1 MNRKQIR
8 ERAETAL
15 QDTAN
20 KHWSDGELNTYID
33 DACNEF
39 TRRVRYPQVEG
50 YATNGSS
57 GTAIGEATKT
67 GTLTTDSKTATITF
81 GTAHG
86 YAEGD
91 AINVVDGAP
100 SQYLGTFII
109 SVPATPVVADTTNP
123 TTITYKITTSGSV
136 TDSSVSVFRVGPLF
150 TIPSTIAEIVSI
162 SIDGR
167 ELNIF
172 TESELNAAASSS
184 GNRHFMLE
192 SSMGFHPN
200 AFSSAVSS
208 TDNTPRWRN
217 QNGPIEAAVFNN
229 RTASTFRIYPLPKA
243 TNDLYIDKDAT
254 VKVFNSLKVRGVPK
268 DNSLTSDTTTPT
280 VNAYWHESIVWG
292 TLERAYLKESQQR
305 NADKSGFYRQK
316 FLENVTQ
323 AGTMEG
329 MTSGALSEGR
339 NQSGFVV
346 NRSL

>member
-8 ERAETAL
+8 ERVETAL

-20 KHWSDGELNTYID
+20 RHWSDGELNTYID

-57 GTAIGEATKT
+57 GTTIGEASKT

-81 GTAHG
+81 ESAHG

-100 SQYLGTFII
+100 SQYLGTFIVA
-109 SVPATPVVADTTNP
+109 VPST
-123 TTITYKITTSGSV
+123 TTITYKISTSGSV
-136 TDSSVSVFRVGPLF
+136 TDSSVTVFRVGPIF

-208 TDNTPRWRN
+208 TNNTPRWRD
-217 QNGPIEAAVFNN
+217 QNGPIEAAIFNN
-229 RTASTFRIYPLPKA
+229 RTATTFRIYPLPKA
-243 TNDLYIDKDAT
+243 TNDLYVDKDAT
-254 VKVFNSLKVRGVPK
+254 IKVFNSLKVRGVPK
-268 DNSLTSDTTTPT
+268 DNSLALDTTTPT

-305 NADKSGFYRQK
+305 NAEKSGFYRQK
-316 FLENVTQ
+316 FLENVAQ
-323 AGTMEG
+323 AGIMEG

-346 NRSL
+346 NRGL

>member
-57 GTAIGEATKT
+57 ETDIGEVTKI

-86 YAEGD
+86 YAEGN

-100 SQYLGTFII
+100 SQYLGTFNV
-109 SVPATPVVADTTNP
+109 SVPST

-136 TDSSVSVFRVGPLF
+136 TDSSVSVFRVGPF
-150 TIPSTIAEIVSI
+150 YTIPSTISEIVSI

-200 AFSSAVSS
+200 AFSSVVAS
-208 TDNTPRWRN
+208 TDNTPRWRD

-229 RTASTFRIYPLPKA
+229 RTASTFRIYPLPKD
-243 TNDLYIDKDAT
+243 TKDLYVDKDAI
-254 VKVFNSLKVRGVPK
+254 VKVFHSLKVRGVPK
-268 DNSLTSDTTTPT
+268 DNTLALDTTSPT
-280 VNAYWHESIVWG
+280 VHAYWHESLVWG

-316 FLENVTQ
+316 FLENVAQ

>member
-20 KHWSDGELNTYID
+20 KHWSDGEINTYID

-81 GTAHG
+81 LAVHG
-86 YAEGD
+86 YTEGD
-91 AINVVDGAP
+91 AINVVGGAP
-100 SQYLGTFII
+100 SQYLGTFNV
-109 SVPATPVVADTTNP
+109 SVPST
-123 TTITYKITTSGSV
+123 TTITYKITTSGAV
-136 TDSSVSVFRVGPLF
+136 TDSSVTVFRVGPTY

-167 ELNIF
+167 DLNIF

-200 AFSSAVSS
+200 AFYSIVASA
-208 TDNTPRWRN
+208 DNTPRWRD

-229 RTASTFRIYPLPKA
+229 RTASTFRIYPLPK
-243 TNDLYIDKDAT
+243 DLKDMYTDKDAT
-254 VKVFNSLKVRGVPK
+254 TKVFHSLKVRGVPK
-268 DNSLTSDTTTPT
+268 DNSLASDTTTPT
-280 VNAYWHESIVWG
+280 VNGYWHESLVWG
-292 TLERAYLKESQQR
+292 ALERAYLKESQQR
-305 NADKSGFYRQK
+305 NAEKSGFYRQK

-323 AGTMEG
+323 AGIMEG

-339 NQSGFVV
+339 NQSGFVI

>member
-57 GTAIGEATKT
+57 ETDIGEVTKI

-86 YAEGD
+86 YAEGN

-100 SQYLGTFII
+100 SQYLGTFNV
-109 SVPATPVVADTTNP
+109 SVPST

-136 TDSSVSVFRVGPLF
+136 TDSSVSVFRVGPF
-150 TIPSTIAEIVSI
+150 YTIPSTISEIVSI

-200 AFSSAVSS
+200 AFSSVVAS
-208 TDNTPRWRN
+208 TDNTPRWRE

-229 RTASTFRIYPLPKA
+229 RTASTFRIYPLPKD
-243 TNDLYIDKDAT
+243 TKDLYVDKDST
-254 VKVFNSLKVRGVPK
+254 VKVFHLLKVRGVPK
-268 DNSLTSDTTTPT
+268 DNTLATDTTSPT
-280 VNAYWHESIVWG
+280 VHAYWHESIVWG

-305 NADKSGFYRQK
+305 NSDKSGFYRQK
-316 FLENVTQ
+316 FLENVAQ

>member
-57 GTAIGEATKT
+57 GTVIGEATKT
-67 GTLTTDSKTATITF
+67 GTLTTNSKTATITF
-81 GTAHG
+81 ESAHG

-100 SQYLGTFII
+100 SQYLGTFLIA
-109 SVPATPVVADTTNP
+109 VP
-123 TTITYKITTSGSV
+123 TTTTLTYKITTSGSV

-229 RTASTFRIYPLPKA
+229 RTAATFRIYPLPKA

-268 DNSLTSDTTTPT
+268 DSSLASDTATPT
-280 VNAYWHESIVWG
+280 VNAYWHESLVWG
-292 TLERAYLKESQQR
+292 SLERAYLKESQQR
-305 NADKSGFYRQK
+305 NAEKSGFYRQK
-316 FLENVTQ
+316 FLENVAQ

>member
-1 MNRKQIR
+1 
-8 ERAETAL
+8 
-15 QDTAN
+15 
-20 KHWSDGELNTYID
+20 
-33 DACNEF
+33 
-39 TRRVRYPQVEG
+39 
-50 YATNGSS
+50 
-57 GTAIGEATKT
+57 
-67 GTLTTDSKTATITF
+67 
-81 GTAHG
+81 
-86 YAEGD
+86 
-91 AINVVDGAP
+91 
-100 SQYLGTFII
+100 
-109 SVPATPVVADTTNP
+109 
-123 TTITYKITTSGSV
+123 
-136 TDSSVSVFRVGPLF
+136 VFRVGPLF

-280 VNAYWHESIVWG
+280 VNAYWHESLVWG

-316 FLENVTQ
+316 FLDNVAQ

>member
-57 GTAIGEATKT
+57 ETDIGEVTKI

-86 YAEGD
+86 YAEGN

-100 SQYLGTFII
+100 SQYLGTFNV
-109 SVPATPVVADTTNP
+109 SVPST
-123 TTITYKITTSGSV
+123 TTITYKISTSGSV
-136 TDSSVSVFRVGPLF
+136 TDSSVSVFRVGPF
-150 TIPSTIAEIVSI
+150 YTIPSTISEIVSI

-208 TDNTPRWRN
+208 TDNTPRWRD

-254 VKVFNSLKVRGVPK
+254 VKVFHSLKIRGVPK
-268 DNSLTSDTTTPT
+268 DNTLATDTTSPT
-280 VNAYWHESIVWG
+280 VHAYWHESIVWG
-292 TLERAYLKESQQR
+292 ALERAYLKESQQR

-339 NQSGFVV
+339 NQSGFVI

>member
-8 ERAETAL
+8 ERTETAL
-15 QDTAN
+15 QDSAN
-20 KHWSDGELNTYID
+20 KHWTDGELNSYIN
-33 DACNEF
+33 DALNEF

-57 GTAIGEATKT
+57 GTVIGEATKT
-67 GTLTTDSKTATITF
+67 GVLTTDSKTATITF
-81 GTAHG
+81 TEAHG

-91 AINVVDGAP
+91 AINVIDGAP
-100 SQYLGTFII
+100 SQYLGTFI
-109 SVPATPVVADTTNP
+109 VAVP
-123 TTITYKITTSGSV
+123 TTLTLTYQVDTSGTI
-136 TDSSVSVFRVGPLF
+136 TDSSVSVFRVGPTF

-162 SIDGR
+162 SINGR

-172 TESELNAAASSS
+172 TESELNAAASSKGS
-184 GNRHFMLE
+184 RHFMLE

-200 AFSSAVSS
+200 AFSSIVTS
-208 TDNTPRWRN
+208 TDNTPRWRE
-217 QNGPIEAAVFNN
+217 QTGPIEGVVFNN
-229 RTASTFRIYPLPKA
+229 RTASTFRIFPLPKA
-243 TNDLYIDKDAT
+243 TKDLYIDKDAT
-254 VKVFNSLKVRGVPK
+254 VKVFHSLKVRGVPK
-268 DNSLTSDTTTPT
+268 DNSLALDTTTPQ

-305 NADKSGFYRQK
+305 NVEKSGYYRQK
-316 FLENVTQ
+316 FLENVAQ
-323 AGTMEG
+323 ANTMEG

>member
-8 ERAETAL
+8 ERTETAL
-15 QDTAN
+15 QDSAN
-20 KHWSDGELNTYID
+20 KHWTDGELNTYIN
-33 DACNEF
+33 DALNEF

-57 GTAIGEATKT
+57 GTVIGEATKT
-67 GTLTTDSKTATITF
+67 GVLTTDSKTATITF
-81 GTAHG
+81 TEAHG

-100 SQYLGTFII
+100 SQYLGTFI
-109 SVPATPVVADTTNP
+109 VAVP
-123 TTITYKITTSGSV
+123 TTLTLTYQVDTSGTI
-136 TDSSVSVFRVGPLF
+136 TDSSVSVFRVGPTF

-162 SIDGR
+162 SINGR

-172 TESELNAAASSS
+172 TESELNAAASSKGS
-184 GNRHFMLE
+184 RHFMLE

-200 AFSSAVSS
+200 AFSSIVTS
-208 TDNTPRWRN
+208 TDNTPRWRE
-217 QNGPIEAAVFNN
+217 QTGPIEAVVFNN
-229 RTASTFRIYPLPKA
+229 RTASTFRIFPLPKA
-243 TNDLYIDKDAT
+243 TKDLYIDKDAT
-254 VKVFNSLKVRGVPK
+254 TKVFHSLKVRGVPK
-268 DNSLTSDTTTPT
+268 DNSLALDSTTPQ

-305 NADKSGFYRQK
+305 NVEKSGYYRQK
-316 FLENVTQ
+316 FLENVQQ
-323 AGTMEG
+323 ASTMEG

>member
-15 QDTAN
+15 QDSAN
-20 KHWSDGELNTYID
+20 KHWTDGELNTYIN
-33 DACNEF
+33 DALNEF

-57 GTAIGEATKT
+57 TTVIGEATKT
-67 GTLTTDSKTATITF
+67 GVLTADSKTATITF
-81 GTAHG
+81 TEVHG

-100 SQYLGTFII
+100 SQYLGTFI
-109 SVPATPVVADTTNP
+109 VAVP
-123 TTITYKITTSGSV
+123 TTLTLTYQVDTSGTI
-136 TDSSVSVFRVGPLF
+136 TDSSVSVFRVGPTF

-162 SIDGR
+162 SINGR

-172 TESELNAAASSS
+172 TESELNAAASSKGS
-184 GNRHFMLE
+184 RHFMLE

-200 AFSSAVSS
+200 AFSSIVTS
-208 TDNTPRWRN
+208 TDNTPRWRE
-217 QNGPIEAAVFNN
+217 QTGPIEAVVFNN
-229 RTASTFRIYPLPKA
+229 RTATTFRIFPLPKA
-243 TNDLYIDKDAT
+243 TKDLYIDKDAT
-254 VKVFNSLKVRGVPK
+254 VKVFHSLKVRGVPK
-268 DNSLTSDTTTPT
+268 DNSLALDTTTPQ

-292 TLERAYLKESQQR
+292 ALERAYLKESQQR
-305 NADKSGFYRQK
+305 NVEKSGYYRQK

-323 AGTMEG
+323 ASTMEG

>member
-8 ERAETAL
+8 ERTETAL
-15 QDTAN
+15 QDSAN
-20 KHWSDGELNTYID
+20 KHWTDGELNTYIN
-33 DACNEF
+33 DALNEF

-57 GTAIGEATKT
+57 GTVIGEATKT
-67 GTLTTDSKTATITF
+67 GVLTADSKTATITF
-81 GTAHG
+81 TEAHG

-100 SQYLGTFII
+100 SQYLGTFI
-109 SVPATPVVADTTNP
+109 VAVP
-123 TTITYKITTSGSV
+123 TTLTLTYQVDTSGTI
-136 TDSSVSVFRVGPLF
+136 TDSSVSVFRVGPTF

-162 SIDGR
+162 SINGR

-172 TESELNAAASSS
+172 TESELNAAASSKGS
-184 GNRHFMLE
+184 RHFMLE

-200 AFSSAVSS
+200 AFSSIVTS
-208 TDNTPRWRN
+208 TDNTPRWRE
-217 QNGPIEAAVFNN
+217 QTGPIEGVVFNN
-229 RTASTFRIYPLPKA
+229 RTASTFRIFPLPKA
-243 TNDLYIDKDAT
+243 TKDLYIDKDAT
-254 VKVFNSLKVRGVPK
+254 VKVFHSLKVRGVPK
-268 DNSLTSDTTTPT
+268 DNSLALDTTTPQ
-280 VNAYWHESIVWG
+280 VNAYWHESIIWG
-292 TLERAYLKESQQR
+292 ALERAYLKESQQR
-305 NADKSGFYRQK
+305 NVDKSGYYRQK

-323 AGTMEG
+323 ASTMEG

>member
-33 DACNEF
+33 DALNEF

-57 GTAIGEATKT
+57 GTTIGEATKT

-81 GTAHG
+81 GSVHG

-100 SQYLGTFII
+100 SQYLGTFIV
-109 SVPATPVVADTTNP
+109 SVPTT
-123 TTITYKITTSGSV
+123 TTITYKITTSGAV
-136 TDSSVSVFRVGPLF
+136 TDSSVTVFRVGPTY

-167 ELNIF
+167 DLNIF

-200 AFSSAVSS
+200 AFSSVVAS
-208 TDNTPRWRN
+208 TDNTPRWRD
-217 QNGPIEAAVFNN
+217 QNGPIEAVVFNN
-229 RTASTFRIYPLPKA
+229 RTASTFRIYPLPK
-243 TNDLYIDKDAT
+243 DLKDIYFDKDAT
-254 VKVFNSLKVRGVPK
+254 TKVYHSLKVRGVPK
-268 DNSLTSDTTTPT
+268 DSSLALDTTTPK
-280 VNAYWHESIVWG
+280 VNAYWHESLVWG

-305 NADKSGFYRQK
+305 NAEKSGFYRQK

-323 AGTMEG
+323 ARTMEG
-329 MTSGALSEGR
+329 ISSGSLSEGR
-339 NQSGFVV
+339 NQSGFVI

>member
-8 ERAETAL
+8 ERTETAL
-15 QDTAN
+15 QDSSN
-20 KHWSDGELNTYID
+20 KHWTDGELNTYIN
-33 DACNEF
+33 DALNEF

-57 GTAIGEATKT
+57 GTVIGEATKT
-67 GTLTTDSKTATITF
+67 GVLTADSKTATITF
-81 GTAHG
+81 TEVHG

-100 SQYLGTFII
+100 SQYLGTFI
-109 SVPATPVVADTTNP
+109 VAVP
-123 TTITYKITTSGSV
+123 TTLTLTYQVDTSGTI
-136 TDSSVSVFRVGPLF
+136 TDSSVSVFRVGPTY

-162 SIDGR
+162 SINGR

-172 TESELNAAASSS
+172 TESELNAAASSKGS
-184 GNRHFMLE
+184 RHFMLE

-200 AFSSAVSS
+200 AFSSIVTS
-208 TDNTPRWRN
+208 TDNTPRWRE
-217 QNGPIEAAVFNN
+217 QTGPIEGVVFNN
-229 RTASTFRIYPLPKA
+229 RTATTFRIFPLPKA
-243 TNDLYIDKDAT
+243 TKDLYIDKDAT
-254 VKVFNSLKVRGVPK
+254 TKVFHSLKVRGVPK
-268 DNSLTSDTTTPT
+268 DNSLALDSTSPQ
-280 VNAYWHESIVWG
+280 VNAYWHESIIWG
-292 TLERAYLKESQQR
+292 ALERAYLKESQQR
-305 NADKSGFYRQK
+305 NVEKSGYYRQK

-323 AGTMEG
+323 ASTMEG

>member
-33 DACNEF
+33 DALNEF

-57 GTAIGEATKT
+57 GTTIGEATKT

-81 GTAHG
+81 GSVHG

-100 SQYLGTFII
+100 SQYLGTFI
-109 SVPATPVVADTTNP
+109 VAVP
-123 TTITYKITTSGSV
+123 TTLTLTYQVTTSGTV
-136 TDSSVSVFRVGPLF
+136 TDSSVSVFRVGPTF

-162 SIDGR
+162 SINGR

-172 TESELNAAASSS
+172 TESELNAAASSKGS
-184 GNRHFMLE
+184 RHFMLE

-200 AFSSAVSS
+200 AFSSIVSS
-208 TDNTPRWRN
+208 TDNTPRWRD
-217 QNGPIEAAVFNN
+217 QTGPIEAAVFNN
-229 RTASTFRIYPLPKA
+229 RTSSTFRIFPLPKA
-243 TNDLYIDKDAT
+243 DKDLYVDKDAT
-254 VKVFNSLKVRGVPK
+254 AKTFHSLKIRGVPK
-268 DNSLTSDTTTPT
+268 DNSLALDTTEPK
-280 VNAYWHESIVWG
+280 VNAYWHEGLVWG

-316 FLENVTQ
+316 FLETVVQ
-323 AGTMEG
+323 ASTMEG

>member
-20 KHWSDGELNTYID
+20 KHWSDGEINTYID

-81 GTAHG
+81 LAVHG
-86 YAEGD
+86 YTEGD
-91 AINVVDGAP
+91 AINVVGGAP
-100 SQYLGTFII
+100 SQYLGTFNV
-109 SVPATPVVADTTNP
+109 SVPST
-123 TTITYKITTSGSV
+123 TTITYKITTSGAV
-136 TDSSVSVFRVGPLF
+136 TDSSVTVFRVGPTY

-167 ELNIF
+167 DLNIF

-200 AFSSAVSS
+200 AFSSIVASA
-208 TDNTPRWRN
+208 DNTPRWRD

-229 RTASTFRIYPLPKA
+229 RTASTFRIYPLPK
-243 TNDLYIDKDAT
+243 DLKDMYTDKDAT
-254 VKVFNSLKVRGVPK
+254 TKVFHSLKVRGVPK
-268 DNSLTSDTTTPT
+268 DSSLSSDTTTPT
-280 VNAYWHESIVWG
+280 VNGNWHESLVWG
-292 TLERAYLKESQQR
+292 ALERAYLKESQQR
-305 NADKSGFYRQK
+305 NAEKSGFYRQK

-323 AGTMEG
+323 AGIMEG

-339 NQSGFVV
+339 NQSGFVI

>member
-57 GTAIGEATKT
+57 GTTIGEATKT

-100 SQYLGTFII
+100 SQYLGTFIV
-109 SVPATPVVADTTNP
+109 SVPST
-123 TTITYKITTSGSV
+123 TTITYKITTSGAV
-136 TDSSVSVFRVGPLF
+136 TDSSVSVFRVGPFF
-150 TIPSTIAEIVSI
+150 TIPTTIAEIVSI

-172 TESELNAAASSS
+172 TESELNAAASTS

-229 RTASTFRIYPLPKA
+229 RTATTFRIYPLPTA

-254 VKVFNSLKVRGVPK
+254 AKVFNSLKVRGVPK
-268 DNSLTSDTTTPT
+268 DSSLATDTTSPT

-292 TLERAYLKESQQR
+292 SLERAYLKESQQR
-305 NADKSGFYRQK
+305 NSEKSGFYRQK

-323 AGTMEG
+323 AVTMEG

>member
-20 KHWSDGELNTYID
+20 KHWSDGEINTYID

-81 GTAHG
+81 LAVHG
-86 YAEGD
+86 YTEGD
-91 AINVVDGAP
+91 AINVVGGAP
-100 SQYLGTFII
+100 SQYLGTFNV
-109 SVPATPVVADTTNP
+109 SVPST
-123 TTITYKITTSGSV
+123 TTITYKITTSGAV
-136 TDSSVSVFRVGPLF
+136 TDSSVTVFRVGPTY

-167 ELNIF
+167 DLNIF

-200 AFSSAVSS
+200 AFSSIVASA
-208 TDNTPRWRN
+208 DNTPRWRD

-229 RTASTFRIYPLPKA
+229 RTASTFRIYPLPK
-243 TNDLYIDKDAT
+243 DLKDMYTDKDAT
-254 VKVFNSLKVRGVPK
+254 TKVFHSLKVRGVPK
-268 DNSLTSDTTTPT
+268 DSSLASDTTTPT
-280 VNAYWHESIVWG
+280 VNGYWHESLVWG
-292 TLERAYLKESQQR
+292 ALERAYLKESQQR
-305 NADKSGFYRQK
+305 NAEKSGFYRQK

-323 AGTMEG
+323 AGIMEG

-339 NQSGFVV
+339 NQSGFVI

>member
-8 ERAETAL
+8 ERTETAL
-15 QDTAN
+15 QDSAN
-20 KHWSDGELNTYID
+20 KHWTDGELNSYIN
-33 DACNEF
+33 DALNEF

-57 GTAIGEATKT
+57 GTVIGEATKT
-67 GTLTTDSKTATITF
+67 GVLTTDSKTATITF
-81 GTAHG
+81 TEAHG

-91 AINVVDGAP
+91 AINVIDGAP
-100 SQYLGTFII
+100 SQYLGTFI
-109 SVPATPVVADTTNP
+109 VAVP
-123 TTITYKITTSGSV
+123 TTLTLTYQVDTSGTV
-136 TDSSVSVFRVGPLF
+136 TDSSVSVFRVGPTF

-162 SIDGR
+162 SINGR

-172 TESELNAAASSS
+172 TESELNAAASSKGS
-184 GNRHFMLE
+184 RHFMLE

-200 AFSSAVSS
+200 AFSSIVTS
-208 TDNTPRWRN
+208 TDNTPRWRE
-217 QNGPIEAAVFNN
+217 QTGPIEAVVFNN
-229 RTASTFRIYPLPKA
+229 RTASTFRIFPLPKA
-243 TNDLYIDKDAT
+243 TKDLYLDKDAT
-254 VKVFNSLKVRGVPK
+254 TKVFHSLKVRGVPK
-268 DNSLTSDTTTPT
+268 DNSLALDTTTPK

-305 NADKSGFYRQK
+305 NVEKSGYYRQK
-316 FLENVTQ
+316 FLENVAQ
-323 AGTMEG
+323 ANTMEG

>member
-50 YATNGSS
+50 YALNGQS
-57 GTAIGEATKT
+57 TTTIGEATQV
-67 GTLTTDSKTATITF
+67 GTLSTDSKTATITF
-81 GTAHG
+81 GSSHG
-86 YAEGD
+86 YSEGN
-91 AINVVDGAP
+91 AINVTDGAP

-109 SVPATPVVADTTNP
+109 SVPTAN
-123 TTITYKITTSGSV
+123 TITYKIRTSGSV
-136 TDSSVSVFRVGPLF
+136 TDSSVTTLRVGPF
-150 TIPSTIAEIVSI
+150 YTIPSTISEIVSI

-200 AFSSAVSS
+200 AFSSVVAS
-208 TDNTPRWRN
+208 TDNTPRWRD

-229 RTASTFRIYPLPKA
+229 RTASTFRIYPLPKEQK
-243 TNDLYIDKDAT
+243 DLFVDKDASP
-254 VKVFNSLKVRGVPK
+254 KIFHSLKVRGVPK
-268 DNSLTSDTTTPT
+268 DNTLATDATSPT
-280 VNAYWHESIVWG
+280 VHAYWHESIVWG

-316 FLENVTQ
+316 FLENVAQ

>member
-57 GTAIGEATKT
+57 GTVIGEATKT

-81 GTAHG
+81 ESAHG

-100 SQYLGTFII
+100 SQYLGTFLVT
-109 SVPATPVVADTTNP
+109 VPST
-123 TTITYKITTSGSV
+123 TTITYKIRTSGSV
-136 TDSSVSVFRVGPLF
+136 TDSSVSVFRVGPF
-150 TIPSTIAEIVSI
+150 YTIPSTIAEIVSI

-172 TESELNAAASSS
+172 TESELNAAASTN

-208 TDNTPRWRN
+208 TNNTPRWRD

-229 RTASTFRIYPLPKA
+229 RTSTTFRIYPLPKA
-243 TNDLYIDKDAT
+243 TNDLYVDKDAT
-254 VKVFNSLKVRGVPK
+254 TKVFHSLKVRGVPK
-268 DNSLTSDTTTPT
+268 DNSLALDTTTPK
-280 VNAYWHESIVWG
+280 VNAYWHESLVWG
-292 TLERAYLKESQQR
+292 SLERAYLKESQQR
-305 NADKSGFYRQK
+305 NAEKSGFYRQK

-323 AGTMEG
+323 AGIMEG

-339 NQSGFVV
+339 NQSGFVI

>member
-57 GTAIGEATKT
+57 GTVIGEATKT
-67 GTLTTDSKTATITF
+67 GTLTTNSKTATITF
-81 GTAHG
+81 ESAHG

-100 SQYLGTFII
+100 SQYIGTFIV
-109 SVPATPVVADTTNP
+109 SVPST
-123 TTITYKITTSGSV
+123 TTITYKISTSGSV
-136 TDSSVSVFRVGPLF
+136 TDSSVSTLRVGPF
-150 TIPSTIAEIVSI
+150 YTIPSTISEIVSI

-200 AFSSAVSS
+200 AFSSVIAS
-208 TDNTPRWRN
+208 TDNTPRWRD

-229 RTASTFRIYPLPKA
+229 RTASTFRIYPLPKE

-254 VKVFNSLKVRGVPK
+254 PKVFHSLNVRGVPK
-268 DNSLTSDTTTPT
+268 DNTLAADTTSPT
-280 VNAYWHESIVWG
+280 VHAYWHESIVWG

-339 NQSGFVV
+339 NQSGFVI

>member
-20 KHWSDGELNTYID
+20 KHWSDGEINTYID

-81 GTAHG
+81 VAVHG
-86 YAEGD
+86 YTEGD
-91 AINVVDGAP
+91 AINVVGGAP
-100 SQYLGTFII
+100 SQYLGTFNVF
-109 SVPATPVVADTTNP
+109 VPSD
-123 TTITYKITTSGSV
+123 TTITYKITTSGAV
-136 TDSSVSVFRVGPLF
+136 TDSSVTVFRVGPTY
-150 TIPSTIAEIVSI
+150 TIPSTIAEIISI

-167 ELNIF
+167 DLNIF

-200 AFSSAVSS
+200 AFSSVVASA
-208 TDNTPRWRN
+208 DNTPRWRD

-229 RTASTFRIYPLPKA
+229 RTASTFRIYPLPK
-243 TNDLYIDKDAT
+243 DLKDMYTDKDAT
-254 VKVFNSLKVRGVPK
+254 TKVFHSLKVRGVPK
-268 DNSLTSDTTTPT
+268 DNSLASDTTTPT
-280 VNAYWHESIVWG
+280 VNGYWHESLVWG
-292 TLERAYLKESQQR
+292 ALERAYLKESQQR
-305 NADKSGFYRQK
+305 NAEKSGFYRQK

-323 AGTMEG
+323 AGIMEG

-339 NQSGFVV
+339 NQSGFVI